1 MQPDRRT
8 TVRLLLLALISSTC
22 FLHSCTDGDW
32 GLASSSQF
40 SFTATVSDTTGLATR
55 SGRGSGLPKD
65 TVTAVEGYDAPL
77 YLHTIYED
85 GIASEGAD
93 NVSDRADKDAH
104 TRAAAVTG
112 MYNSFAVSAYSYRGE
127 WNESLTPNWFHGVN
141 ATLSDGSYTLASTYY
156 WPGSAYKMKFF
167 AYAPTDNSAYVLSES
182 TQAGYPTLTVTVP
195 TDVAKQQDLL
205 ASQSGELAGNYR
217 NNVDLSFKH
226 ILTAVKFVCGDDMAA
241 GTVKSVTLK
250 GVYSKGTYDMGTG
263 SWTTSGSTTSFT
275 QTLNKATEGTSGEAI
290 TTDAQTFMMIPQTL
304 PTDAQIEV
312 KFTDSSNAE
321 HTLTANISGQAWPK
335 GSTVTYKLSTSS
347 INWKYTLDATFAG
360 SGLTYKNLTGY
371 YCYVRSYR
379 KSGST
384 TEAVPWTA
392 QFSTDNGDTWSDTKP
407 DWLTG
412 FTTSGK
418 GVASTSSTEK
428 INVTVTAP
436 TGVASGTS
444 HTKALQNATA
454 KGSSTSPYNLSNSSG
469 NTQVQNTANCYVVS
483 APGYYSFP
491 LVYGNAIKNSTTNN
505 SAYTSTKS
513 GTTILQK
520 FVNHLGNA
528 ISDPYISN
536 NSGCTPSK
544 AELVWQDA
552 KNLVTDIKYNSGTNG
567 GNISFYV
574 DKSTI
579 CQGNAVIAVK
589 DASGNVLWSWH
600 IWVTDEDLT
609 KTIAV
614 TNYSSYN
621 ETNYF
626 MPVNLGWCDYEAV
639 TYAERS
645 CLVKFTAGDL
655 SKELTLTQSGGTDVT
670 WANSPFY
677 QWGRKD
683 PFLPALCYMN
693 GSSLKANN
701 KTWYDKNGNSSTIL
715 PATSNLGTGTA
726 AIKNYILKPET
737 YTTNEYGDNTYYN
750 LWSADNTSYLIDSHD
765 KTVVKTVYDPCPV
778 GFTVPPGRAFTG
790 FAQGGWDATSS
801 NTINGTWS
809 SSAEHYGMDLG
820 TSGSSTWT
828 STIFFGSLG
837 FRWDNGAWTS
847 DGYYWAAV
855 PIVTSKDYS
864 TRQGGCMYFSRY
876 SLTTYSKGA
885 SRFFG
890 LSIRPTKE
898 Q

>member
-22 FLHSCTDGDW
+22 FLSSCTDGDW
-32 GLASSSQF
+32 GLSGSSRF

-85 GIASEGAD
+85 GIASEGVD

-112 MYNSFAVSAYSYRGE
+112 MYDSFAVSAYSYKGT
-127 WNESLTPNWFHGVN
+127 WNESLTPNWFHGVK
-141 ATLSDGSYTLASTYY
+141 ATLSDGSYALASTYY

-250 GVYSKGTYDMGTG
+250 GVYSKGTYNMGTG

-275 QTLNKATEGTSGEAI
+275 QTLDKATEGTSGEAI

-304 PTDAQIEV
+304 PTDATIEV
-312 KFTDSSNAE
+312 KFTDSSNTE
-321 HTLTANISGQAWPK
+321 HTLTANVSGQAWPK

-347 INWKYTLDATFAG
+347 INWTYTLNVTGLSTSFAYDG
-360 SGLTYKNLTGY
+360 GTNVTYKVTSNRT
-371 YCYVRSYR
+371 
-379 KSGST
+379 SGSNTEPISWT
-384 TEAVPWTA
+384 TE
-392 QFSTDNGDTWSDTKP
+392 FSTDNGGTWSATKP
-407 DWLTG
+407 DWLTT
-412 FTTSGK
+412 FTTSGA
-418 GVASTSSTEK
+418 GGTSTSYSA
-428 INVTVTAP
+428 TVSAQTAN
-436 TGVASGTS
+436 TDNDAHAKV
-444 HTKALQNATA
+444 LQNATV
-454 KGSSTSPYNLSNSSG
+454 KGSASSPYNLSNQTNGGS
-469 NTQVQNTANCYVVS
+469 TVENTANCYVVS

-491 LVYGNAIKNSTTNN
+491 LVYGNAIKNSNTNS

-513 GTTILQK
+513 GDNILQK
-520 FVNHLGNA
+520 FVNHLGNE
-528 ISDPYISN
+528 ITDPYISK
-536 NSGCTPSK
+536 NSSCTPKS

-552 KNLVTDIKYNSGTNG
+552 PNLVKDIKYNSGTNG
-567 GNISFYV
+567 NNISFHV

-579 CQGNAVIAVK
+579 RQGNAVIAVK

-600 IWVTDEDLT
+600 IWVTDEDLS

-614 TNYSSYN
+614 TNHSN

-626 MPVNLGWCDYEAV
+626 MPVNLGWCDYGAV
-639 TYAERS
+639 TYAARS
-645 CLVKFTAGDL
+645 CKVKFIAGSL
-655 SKELTLTQSGGTDVT
+655 SRELTINQSEFIFA
-670 WANSPFY
+670 ANNPHY

-683 PFLPALCYMN
+683 PFPPALSFYRN
-693 GSSLKANN
+693 KPYYDNSGSV
-701 KTWYDKNGNSSTIL
+701 KTDDPSTG
-715 PATSNLGTGTA
+715 SNWGTGTNA
-726 AIKNYILKPET
+726 LKNYILYPGLMT
-737 YTTNEYGDNTYYN
+737 GSSAGDGTYYN
-750 LWSADNTSYLIDSHD
+750 LWSADNTTYTLSKHGT
-765 KTVVKTVYDPCPV
+765 KVVKTVYDPCPV

-790 FAQGGWDATSS
+790 FTTTGSGVSS
-801 NTINGTWS
+801 SGSGINGTWS
-809 SSAEHYGMDLG
+809 SSVDHYGYDFKVS
-820 TSGSSTWT
+820 SG
-828 STIFFGSLG
+828 TIFFGYLG
-837 FRWDNGAWTS
+837 YRDARGDYATYDAS
-847 DGYYWAAV
+847 YWSAV
-855 PIVTSKDYS
+855 PTVTNGI
-864 TRQGGCMYFSRY
+864 TTNLGGYLSFGFS
-876 SLTTYSKGA
+876 SLYQATGPYLWLEEGTFKGY
-885 SRFFG
+885 G
-890 LSIRPTKE
+890 CSIRPTKE